1 MSTWPVAQPE
11 HDPAELSAPN
21 SAGATR
27 LLNTAA
33 VEAAAN
39 QNAATSTDA
48 PSRPARET
56 VSVEVAA
63 ARLGLSRGKAY
74 ELARQNALPVPVLR
88 FGRKMA
94 IPTRALD
101 RVLMATP
108 DDTPGDVLAER
119 VA

>member
-1 MSTWPVAQPE
+1 MSSFLVAQPL

-27 LLNTAA
+27 LLDTTAIE
-33 VEAAAN
+33 VAAS
-39 QNAATSTDA
+39 QNGATSRGGKE
-48 PSRPARET
+48 RPERET

-74 ELARQNALPVPVLR
+74 ELARRNALPVPVLR

-94 IPTRALD
+94 IPARALD
-101 RVLMATP
+101 RLLLV
-108 DDTPGDVLAER
+108 DDSPGDAR
-119 VA
+119 TASVA

>member
-1 MSTWPVAQPE
+1 MDQV
-11 HDPAELSAPN
+11 
-21 SAGATR
+21 
-27 LLNTAA
+27 
-33 VEAAAN
+33 
-39 QNAATSTDA
+39 AATALPVTLP
-48 PSRPARET
+48 PSET

-94 IPTRALD
+94 IPARALD
-101 RVLMATP
+101 RLLLV
-108 DDTPGDVLAER
+108 DDPPAAAPVER